1 MRSYMSMMLIIVVFV
16 VFSAGVSM
24 ADLSDGLVAYWPMEE
39 GSGDVTADV
48 TGNGN
53 DGRLLGGVLW
63 ETAGA
68 EVGSACLNFDGED
81 DLVEMDPFDVV
92 GGGITLAAWIKP
104 DDFDIN
110 DGRMISKA
118 QEWGENDHWWM
129 LSTIDPG
136 SVLRFRL
143 KTNDGQATTTLIAD
157 SGGLVAGEWA
167 HVAATWDGSD
177 MRLYKDGA
185 EVGSTAKGGSEVAT
199 DPNLKVA
206 IGSQPSDAFAADPS
220 HVAKY
225 FDGLIDDVAVYS
237 RALSPDELQQLAGGA
252 GPLPTSVSSMNKL
265 IATWAQIRK

>member
-1 MRSYMSMMLIIVVFV
+1 
-16 VFSAGVSM
+16 
-24 ADLSDGLVAYWPMEE
+24 
-39 GSGDVTADV
+39 
-48 TGNGN
+48 
-53 DGRLLGGVLW
+53 
-63 ETAGA
+63 
-68 EVGSACLNFDGED
+68 
-81 DLVEMDPFDVV
+81 MDPFDVV
-92 GGGITLAAWIKP
+92 GGGITLAAWVKA

-110 DGRMISKA
+110 DGRIISKA
-118 QEWGENDHWWM
+118 QEWGGNDHWWM

-136 SVLRFRL
+136 SVVRFRL
-143 KTNDGQATTTLIAD
+143 KTNDGQDTTTLIAD

-177 MRLYKDGA
+177 MRLYKNGA

-225 FDGLIDDVAVYS
+225 FDGLIDDVSVYN
-237 RALSPDELQQLAGGA
+237 RALSPDELQQLAGGV